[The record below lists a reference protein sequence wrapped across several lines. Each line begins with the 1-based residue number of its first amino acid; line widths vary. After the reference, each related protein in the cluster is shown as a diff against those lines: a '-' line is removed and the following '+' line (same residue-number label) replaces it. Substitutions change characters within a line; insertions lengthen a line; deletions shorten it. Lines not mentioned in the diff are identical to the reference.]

1 MWFASRS
8 GRSLTPIP
16 PILSPEYRGEGANQI
31 GGINPAL
38 LRVSRRAGFIPPL
51 AHAGRPLLAVFSLLL
66 IASLSLTGCST
77 TSSIQP
83 SQLRPIEERPAEMQK
98 VFAPPMVEVPQQTPN
113 WCWAA
118 CFQTIL
124 LSSGVPT
131 TQRTIVKD
139 VMGSVVNE
147 KVTVEQLMHAFNSR
161 GVSVTYIPGKPSRD
175 LLISFLNGDKPSMRH
190 LIVQRRE
197 NGTIDW
203 HAVVIWGYE
212 IPADGRLYVYMYDPE
227 SNREYKDW
235 YAYDDHW
242 QASFFVTVNRMEAFD
257 QWLGKPPVTTR

>member
-1 MWFASRS
+1 MS
-8 GRSLTPIP
+8 SL
-16 PILSPEYRGEGANQI
+16 ILACLI
-31 GGINPAL
+31 
-38 LRVSRRAGFIPPL
+38 L
-51 AHAGRPLLAVFSLLL
+51 A
-66 IASLSLTGCST
+66 GCSA
-77 TSSIQP
+77 SSSVEP
-83 SQLRPIEERPAEMQK
+83 SQLRPLEEHPTEMQK

-139 VMGSVVNE
+139 VMGTVVNE

-161 GVSVTYIPGKPSRD
+161 GVSVTYVPGKPSRD
-175 LLISFLNGDKPSMRH
+175 QILSFLNSDKPSMRH

-227 SNREYKDW
+227 SNHEYKDW

-257 QWLGKPPVTTR
+257 QWLGTPPVSSRR